1 MNSIRT
7 KVTLGII
14 LCSLI
19 SAVII
24 SFMSMSNARN
34 LSNADAENEL
44 ALTCENTSSE
54 INALI
59 SRIEQF
65 VHISAIIRISQ
76 TPPPEF
82 S

>member
-7 KVTLGII
+7 KVTFGII

-24 SFMSMSNARN
+24 SFMSMSNARS

-54 INALI
+54 IHALI
-59 SRIEQF
+59 SRIEQS